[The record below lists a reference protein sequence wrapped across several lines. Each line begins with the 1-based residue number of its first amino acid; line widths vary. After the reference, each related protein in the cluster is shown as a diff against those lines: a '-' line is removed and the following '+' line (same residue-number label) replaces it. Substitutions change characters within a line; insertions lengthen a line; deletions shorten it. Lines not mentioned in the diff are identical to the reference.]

1 MAVSKIPNP
10 MSMVGGTAT
19 STISKAH
26 GSRGTIT
33 APSKP
38 GYRFH
43 HWLCA
48 VSNGWIGNVYI
59 ESPFSATSNIWSANY
74 GITDTAQGKVI
85 AYCMY
90 VPA

>member
-10 MSMVGGTAT
+10 NSMVGGTAT
-19 STISKAH
+19 STIGQAH
-26 GSRGTIT
+26 GSRSTIT
-33 APSKP
+33 APSMP

-43 HWLCA
+43 HWICA
-48 VSNGWIGNVYI
+48 VSSGWVGNVYI

-74 GITDTAQGKVI
+74 GYTVTGQGNVT
-85 AYCMY
+85 AYCIY